1 MCQHSELHAT
11 PDNMGNASGSASPAA
26 EAPCPAV
33 APTAE
38 VVGAQLQEGLFA
50 RKDNDDSPPSDRYG
64 LTQASLTKAR
74 PMTTSAFCALPT
86 PHTALRQGRAQ
97 AQRGG
102 GTGGARRPQR
112 RVEPSEAREPGA
124 VHAVPRAQGPA
135 HHAGRVRPA
144 PHVLLGNHARG
155 RDHGLRPAGAPQRRP
170 TTPAAGRR
178 GGQDRCG
185 QQRESPDP
193 RRPLSLLG
201 APRSPGVHDACAQD
215 ARRQAPGQ
223 PLLGLPGRHQSQGD
237 QRPGDAL
244 PCHGRLRQPR
254 GASHGLQS
262 RAAPALQG
270 HRALHRL
277 AQAGPR
283 RGAAQT
289 AQQPSEALAQPLD
302 PVHFHVWKGQGMCDA
317 RRGGAKQ
324 IGLLTLSRS
333 ARQVS
338 TRQSD
343 PNIGRK
349 RWRRQD
355 TPQEAGDE
363 VATQAKAP
371 PPRAASVELPLDRA
385 ADGDRRSTKRAPQT
399 ATKSQRP
406 LQRQCSGTLPSQPQS
421 IVVA

>member
-38 VVGAQLQEGLFA
+38 VVGAQLVLLLQQEGLFA
-50 RKDNDDSPPSDRYG
+50 RKDNDDSPPSDRPRPPNAMERKAHKMFFLRRRFGKVGPKPSAVAAREEPDAPSAALSPPKRESLERSTPFRGPKVPRITLAEYVRR
-64 LTQASLTKAR
+64 LTSYSGITPEAVIMGFALLER
-74 PMTTSAFCALPT
+74 LSA
-86 PHTALRQGRAQ
+86 ALRRLLPDA
-97 AQRGG
+97 AAAR
-102 GTGGARRPQR
+102 TGAD
-112 RVEPSEAREPGA
+112 S
-124 VHAVPRAQGPA
+124 
-135 HHAGRVRPA
+135 
-144 PHVLLGNHARG
+144 
-155 RDHGLRPAGAPQRRP
+155 
-170 TTPAAGRR
+170 
-178 GGQDRCG
+178 
-185 QQRESPDP
+185 RESPQILAGLCPYSVHRAVLVSMMLAHKMHDDKP
-193 RRPLSLLG
+193 LDNRCWAYLGGISLREINALEMHFLVMVGYGSLVVHPMAFNRARRLLSKATVRYIDSRKRALDEELRRPLNS
-201 APRSPGVHDACAQD
+201 R
-215 ARRQAPGQ
+215 ARRWHSLSILSTSTSG
-223 PLLGLPGRHQSQGD
+223 
-237 QRPGDAL
+237 
-244 PCHGRLRQPR
+244 
-254 GASHGLQS
+254 
-262 RAAPALQG
+262 
-270 HRALHRL
+270 
-277 AQAGPR
+277 
-283 RGAAQT
+283 
-289 AQQPSEALAQPLD
+289 
-302 PVHFHVWKGQGMCDA
+302 K
-317 RRGGAKQ
+317 AK
-324 IGLLTLSRS
+324 
-333 ARQVS
+333 VS